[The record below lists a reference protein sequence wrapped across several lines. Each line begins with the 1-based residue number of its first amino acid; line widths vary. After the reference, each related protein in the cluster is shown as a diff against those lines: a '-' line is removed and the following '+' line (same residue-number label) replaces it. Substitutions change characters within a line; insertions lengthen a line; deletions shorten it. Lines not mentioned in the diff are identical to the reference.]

1 MSLAGGF
8 ETSCFL
14 RHVRGPVPNTTA
26 DRLRSSGRWLQGR
39 AENVAAAL
47 LAVMFLA
54 FIVQIVFRYLLNF
67 PIGWTTE
74 LSIITWL
81 WLILW
86 GAAFVVRERDEIRF
100 DIIYG
105 SVGAKGRRI
114 MAVITAAALV
124 ALYALSL
131 PAVADYVTFMKV
143 EKTAYLD
150 IRFDW
155 LFSIYLAF
163 AAASIAR
170 YLWLGWR
177 AIRGDAPAAP
187 RPGKT
192 SSGV

>member
-1 MSLAGGF
+1 MQNAS
-8 ETSCFL
+8 
-14 RHVRGPVPNTTA
+14 A
-26 DRLRSSGRWLQGR
+26 DRLRSAARWLRRR

-47 LAVMFLA
+47 LAIMFLA

-86 GAAFVVRERDEIRF
+86 GAAFVVRESDEIRF

-105 SVGAKGRRI
+105 SVGPKARRI
-114 MAVITAAALV
+114 MAVITAGALV

-143 EKTAYLD
+143 EETAYLD
-150 IRFDW
+150 IRLDW

-177 AIRGDAPAAP
+177 AMRGDAPEAP
-187 RPGKT
+187 DPARA

>member
-1 MSLAGGF
+1 MPGS
-8 ETSCFL
+8 
-14 RHVRGPVPNTTA
+14 RI
-26 DRLRSSGRWLQGR
+26 GRWLIRR

-67 PIGWTTE
+67 PIGWTSE

-86 GAAFVVRERDEIRF
+86 GAAFVVRESDEIRF
-100 DIIYG
+100 DLIYG
-105 SVGAKGRRI
+105 SVGPKARSI
-114 MAVITAAALV
+114 MAAIAAVGLV

-131 PAVADYVTFMKV
+131 PAVIDYVTFMKV
-143 EKTAYLD
+143 QETAYLD

-155 LFSIYLAF
+155 LFSIYVIF
-163 AAASIAR
+163 AVAAIAR

-177 AIRGDAPAAP
+177 ALRGKAPEAP
-187 RPGKT
+187 DPTRA

>member
-1 MSLAGGF
+1 
-8 ETSCFL
+8 
-14 RHVRGPVPNTTA
+14 
-26 DRLRSSGRWLQGR
+26 
-39 AENVAAAL
+39 
-47 LAVMFLA
+47 MFLA

-67 PIGWTTE
+67 PIGWTSE

-86 GAAFVVRERDEIRF
+86 GAAFVLRESDEIRF
-100 DIIYG
+100 DIVYG
-105 SVGAKGRRI
+105 SVGPNARRLMI
-114 MAVITAAALV
+114 AIAATALV

-131 PAVADYVTFMKV
+131 PAVADYVAFMKV
-143 EKTAYLD
+143 QETAYLD

-155 LFSIYLAF
+155 LFSIYLVF

-177 AIRGDAPAAP
+177 AFRGDAPEPPDPTKA
-187 RPGKT
+187 

>member
-1 MSLAGGF
+1 MPGSLP
-8 ETSCFL
+8 
-14 RHVRGPVPNTTA
+14 RI
-26 DRLRSSGRWLQGR
+26 GRWLIRR

-67 PIGWTTE
+67 PIGWTSE

-100 DIIYG
+100 DVIYG
-105 SVGAKGRRI
+105 SVGPKARAI
-114 MAVITAAALV
+114 MAVIAAVGLV
-124 ALYALSL
+124 ASYALSL
-131 PAVADYVTFMKV
+131 PAVIDYVTFMKV
-143 EKTAYLD
+143 QETSYLD

-155 LFSIYLAF
+155 LFSIYVVF
-163 AAASIAR
+163 AVASIAR

-177 AIRGDAPAAP
+177 AIRGNAPEAP
-187 RPGKT
+187 DPTRA

>member
-1 MSLAGGF
+1 
-8 ETSCFL
+8 
-14 RHVRGPVPNTTA
+14 
-26 DRLRSSGRWLQGR
+26 
-39 AENVAAAL
+39 
-47 LAVMFLA
+47 MFLA

-105 SVGAKGRRI
+105 SVGHKGRRI

-143 EKTAYLD
+143 EETAYLD

-177 AIRGDAPAAP
+177 AIRGDAPETPDPTKA
-187 RPGKT
+187 

>member
-1 MSLAGGF
+1 M
-8 ETSCFL
+8 
-14 RHVRGPVPNTTA
+14 
-26 DRLRSSGRWLQGR
+26 
-39 AENVAAAL
+39 

-86 GAAFVVRERDEIRF
+86 GAAFVVRESEEIRF

-105 SVGAKGRRI
+105 SVGPNARRL
-114 MAVITAAALV
+114 MAGIAATALV

-131 PAVADYVTFMKV
+131 PAVADYVAFMKV
-143 EKTAYLD
+143 QETAYLD

-155 LFSIYLAF
+155 LFSIYLVF

-177 AIRGDAPAAP
+177 AIRGDAPEPPDPTKA
-187 RPGKT
+187 

>member
-1 MSLAGGF
+1 
-8 ETSCFL
+8 
-14 RHVRGPVPNTTA
+14 
-26 DRLRSSGRWLQGR
+26 
-39 AENVAAAL
+39 VAAAL

-105 SVGAKGRRI
+105 SVGHKGRRI

-143 EKTAYLD
+143 EETAYLD

-177 AIRGDAPAAP
+177 AIRGDAPETPDPTKA
-187 RPGKT
+187 